1 MKQLLTRLISAS
13 VRGVESLGAWIMG
26 FVEGIGAFL
35 TVTLQVLLWVFR
47 PPMRLRTVFHHMEFI
62 GVQSLAIV
70 IITGAFTGG
79 VFALQAEFG
88 FGLFG
93 ARSLTGSTVALALT
107 RELGPVMTALLVT
120 GRAGSA
126 MAAELGSMRVTEQID
141 AMEAMAVDPV
151 DYLITPRFCA
161 SVLMMPAL
169 AVVFSVVG
177 IGGAWFVGTEVLG
190 ISEGSFVH
198 RIEWYLDP
206 DDFLGGLYKSAVF
219 GGIMAIVSCIRG
231 LAAKGGAAGVGRV
244 TTQAVVLSSVT
255 VLIVDY
261 FLTLWWMS

>member
-1 MKQLLTRLISAS
+1 MKQQLKQLVTAPVRGIEALGGLLTALIE
-13 VRGVESLGAWIMG
+13 GV
-26 FVEGIGAFL
+26 GAFL
-35 TVTLQVLLWVFR
+35 AVTGQALLWVFR
-47 PPMRLRTVFHHMEFI
+47 PPVRLRLVVQHMEFI
-62 GVQSLAIV
+62 GFQSLAIV

-79 VFALQAEFG
+79 VFALQAEYG

-141 AMEAMAVDPV
+141 ALEAMAVDPV
-151 DYLITPRFCA
+151 DYLVTPRFCA
-161 SVLMMPAL
+161 AVIMMPAL
-169 AVVFSVVG
+169 AVVFSSVG
-177 IGGAWFVGTEVLG
+177 ILGAWFVGTEVLN
-190 ISEGSFVH
+190 ISEGAFLH
-198 RIEWYLDP
+198 RIAWYLDP

-219 GGIMAIVSCIRG
+219 GGIMAIVACIRG
-231 LAAKGGAAGVGRV
+231 LAARGGAAGVGRV
-244 TTQAVVLSSVT
+244 TTQAVVIASVT

>member
-1 MKQLLTRLISAS
+1 
-13 VRGVESLGAWIMG
+13 
-26 FVEGIGAFL
+26 
-35 TVTLQVLLWVFR
+35 
-47 PPMRLRTVFHHMEFI
+47 
-62 GVQSLAIV
+62 
-70 IITGAFTGG
+70 
-79 VFALQAEFG
+79 
-88 FGLFG
+88 
-93 ARSLTGSTVALALT
+93 
-107 RELGPVMTALLVT
+107 
-120 GRAGSA
+120 
-126 MAAELGSMRVTEQID
+126 
-141 AMEAMAVDPV
+141 
-151 DYLITPRFCA
+151 
-161 SVLMMPAL
+161 
-169 AVVFSVVG
+169 VFSVVG